1 MAHNPRTD
9 NMTYFQELDT
19 DEDGKVSFKESMPF
33 ADGNDESFMEH
44 DKAKFKA
51 AVKDGNGFLD
61 AKEFPAWEWPEI
73 DVEVEEAFARSLF
86 QEKDKDKDGFLTLK
100 EFFHYVDGEEL
111 HSEYL
116 EEFKQIDQ
124 NQDGKLVLSETVA
137 FESGRRD
144 VEEAMDWVAN
154 HADTDEDGFV
164 TLAELMAAKEA
175 LQSRSTG
182 YHFEEWC
189 DALEL

>member
-1 MAHNPRTD
+1 M
-9 NMTYFQELDT
+9 
-19 DEDGKVSFKESMPF
+19 G
-33 ADGNDESFMEH
+33 
-44 DKAKFKA
+44 
-51 AVKDGNGFLD
+51 
-61 AKEFPAWEWPEI
+61 
-73 DVEVEEAFARSLF
+73 EVEEAFARSLF

-100 EFFHYVDGEEL
+100 EFFPHVDGEDGEEL

-116 EEFKQIDQ
+116 EDFKQLDQ

-164 TLAELMAAKEA
+164 TLAELVAAREA
-175 LQSRSTG
+175 LQSTSTG
-182 YHFEEWC
+182 YHFEDWC